1 MAKRIPPLTDRQV
14 MNAKPLDK
22 MYRLFDGGG
31 LYLEVASSGSRLWK
45 FKYRRP
51 GANDETRMSFG
62 TYPQVS
68 LADARRQRT
77 EARLQLSAGVDPA
90 QARRDAAA
98 SIAEEHSLRFEKV
111 ARAWH
116 ATMLSGWQ
124 PDTAANILHRLEQD
138 IFPSIGATHIAA
150 IKPRDILAAI
160 QAIEHRGAK
169 EIARRNLANVV
180 RIFDFAINRGDTERI
195 NPAARLGDV
204 LQPAEKGH
212 YASITPDDLP
222 KFVHT
227 LAANGACMGPVVRAG
242 MIVMLLSFVRTAE
255 LIETPWLELQGPLSN
270 ETDPWVIPWQRM
282 KMGRRRLTPDKT
294 DHYVPMAWQ
303 MRKQLRMLETITGG
317 GLLLFP
323 NQRDASRPLS
333 NNTFLKALER
343 MGYKGDMTGHGFR
356 SLAMSTLK
364 EKLRYRHEVVD
375 RQLAHKQMDKQD
387 SAYDRARYL
396 EERKEMLQEW
406 ADYVCSFGLVI

>member
-1 MAKRIPPLTDRQV
+1 
-14 MNAKPLDK
+14 MNAKPLEK
-22 MYRLFDGGG
+22 MYRLYDGGG
-31 LYLEVASSGSRLWK
+31 LYLKAASSGSRLWK

-51 GANDETRMSFG
+51 GANDETWMSFG
-62 TYPQVS
+62 NYPQVS

-124 PDTAANILHRLEQD
+124 ADTAASILHRMEQD

-160 QAIEHRGAK
+160 QAIEQRGAK
-169 EIARRNLANVV
+169 EIARRNRQRGAHF
-180 RIFDFAINRGDTERI
+180 RFRDNRGDTERI
-195 NPAARLGDV
+195 NPAARLSDV
-204 LQPAEKGH
+204 LPPAEKGH

-222 KFVHT
+222 QFVQT
-227 LAANGACMGPVVRAG
+227 LAASSACMGPVVRAG
-242 MIVMLLSFVRTAE
+242 MIVMLLLFVRTAE
-255 LIETPWLELQGPLSN
+255 LIETPWLELRGALSN

-294 DHYVPMAWQ
+294 DHYVPMSWQ
-303 MRKQLRMLETITGG
+303 MRKQLRMLESITGG

-343 MGYKGDMTGHGFR
+343 MAYKGDMTGQAASETSRWCIESPGRNDAVLPLDCHVETPPANG
-356 SLAMSTLK
+356 SVNPA
-364 EKLRYRHEVVD
+364 V
-375 RQLAHKQMDKQD
+375 
-387 SAYDRARYL
+387 
-396 EERKEMLQEW
+396 MLV
-406 ADYVCSFGLVI
+406 A